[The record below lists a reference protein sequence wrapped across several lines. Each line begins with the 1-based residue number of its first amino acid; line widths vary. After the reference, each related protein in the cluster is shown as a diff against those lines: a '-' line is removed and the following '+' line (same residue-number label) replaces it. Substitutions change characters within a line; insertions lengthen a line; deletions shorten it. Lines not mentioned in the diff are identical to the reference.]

1 MRTLVLACLLL
12 AGCGGKGENRKMKIA
27 FIGSGLQTQQ
37 MPVLLAQQLGYY
49 KEEGLDVTLES
60 LSSNTK
66 TMQSL
71 VGGSVDAAAVA
82 YSQTIQIAVEGQR
95 VRAFFV
101 MVSRNSVFLVVSPAA
116 NERIKRIEDLK
127 GATIGVPSPGAPNH
141 LFVNYHLTAHGIR
154 PSEVTA
160 VGVGVGASAVAAFE
174 SGRVDAAAV
183 AGGDHLLLLKRHP
196 NLRILSENS
205 TPEGMRST
213 YGAETFAGS
222 SLAARQ
228 EWLDQNPDT
237 VRRLTRA
244 LLRTHQWI
252 GSHTQQEI
260 WERLPGA
267 MHSQDAAL
275 DVQIIGWSLG
285 AFNPDGK
292 MPNGAPE
299 VSRRYLDATI
309 EKVRE
314 AKIDLA
320 ATWTN
325 EYLPQGK

>member
-1 MRTLVLACLLL
+1 MKILVVACLLL
-12 AGCGGKGENRKMKIA
+12 AGCGGKGENRKIKIA

-37 MPVLLAQQLGYY
+37 MPVILAQQLGYY
-49 KEEGLDVTLES
+49 KDEGLDVTLES

-82 YSQTIQIAVEGQR
+82 YSQTIQMAVEGQR
-95 VRAFFV
+95 IRAFFV

-116 NERIKRIEDLK
+116 TGRIKRIEDLK

-141 LFVNYHLTAHGIR
+141 LFVNYHLTKHGVQ

-174 SGRVDAAAV
+174 SGRIDASAV

-196 NLRILSENS
+196 NLRILAENS

-222 SLAARQ
+222 SLAAKQ
-228 EWLDQNPDT
+228 EWLDQNPEQS
-237 VRRLTRA
+237 RRLARA
-244 LLRTHQWI
+244 LLRTQQWI
-252 GSHTQQEI
+252 ATHSPEKIREQ
-260 WERLPGA
+260 LPEA

-275 DVQIIGWSLG
+275 DVQIIAWSLA
-285 AFNPDGK
+285 AFNPDGR
-292 MPNGAPE
+292 MASSTPE

-309 EKVRE
+309 EKVRD

-325 EYLPQGK
+325 EYLPEPK